1 MTNWTSTT
9 ILVKLDCA
17 RRIGMYLRVQEETG
31 AALINRGVFVAPGT
45 QPPPGQRRLYLAI
58 EGQDARA
65 VALAKAE
72 MKRVLNEETL
82 NLAAGGRGRSRRWR
96 TTVIAFRYS
105 CGLIW
110 LHFGTFVAIL
120 SLLGGLGELARLRH

>member
-1 MTNWTSTT
+1 MEVVCPWMRSTSGRPRAGARGSRNTRYDG
-9 ILVKLDCA
+9 ILNSCVS
-17 RRIGMYLRVQEETG
+17 GG
-31 AALINRGVFVAPGT
+31 GSAPFQ

-82 NLAAGGRGRSRRWR
+82 NLAAGGSRSQS
-96 TTVIAFRYS
+96 AMANYGKYS
-105 CGLIW
+105 L
-110 LHFGTFVAIL
+110 V
-120 SLLGGLGELARLRH
+120 

>member
-1 MTNWTSTT
+1 MRATNRDV
-9 ILVKLDCA
+9 L
-17 RRIGMYLRVQEETG
+17 LRVQEETG

-82 NLAAGGRGRSRRWR
+82 NLAAGGSRSQS
-96 TTVIAFRYS
+96 AMANYGKYS
-105 CGLIW
+105 L
-110 LHFGTFVAIL
+110 V
-120 SLLGGLGELARLRH
+120 

>member
-1 MTNWTSTT
+1 MPPSP
-9 ILVKLDCA
+9 
-17 RRIGMYLRVQEETG
+17 RRHRHSVAATPTATPPPPRQEETG

-82 NLAAGGRGRSRRWR
+82 NLAAGGSRSQS
-96 TTVIAFRYS
+96 AMANYGKYS
-105 CGLIW
+105 L
-110 LHFGTFVAIL
+110 V
-120 SLLGGLGELARLRH
+120 

>member
-1 MTNWTSTT
+1 LSGETAYDELDINDYPGEARLRATNRDV
-9 ILVKLDCA
+9 L
-17 RRIGMYLRVQEETG
+17 LRVQEETG

-82 NLAAGGRGRSRRWR
+82 NLAAGGSRSQS
-96 TTVIAFRYS
+96 AMANYGKYS
-105 CGLIW
+105 L
-110 LHFGTFVAIL
+110 V
-120 SLLGGLGELARLRH
+120 